1 MKAAIAAMLSL
12 PLLAS
17 AQVAEPQAEELM
29 QLAFPKWSDEEGGRV
44 VSIPTSALTRGWD
57 TRQGKQRKVAVVPRQ
72 VVRVAPERLL
82 LLAAMTPVGD
92 SGDPQVSHGTPIGL
106 AAYTF
111 KPGKDGWAVARRQ
124 EPFDLQGFEG
134 RAEVDVVPLA
144 PASQAA
150 HVRWGSCWQG
160 HCVEVFALYA
170 LAADGVKPQP
180 LVLQK
185 IKGSNVYARPDCVER
200 LRGLM
205 PGLAAPDGAG
215 EQVAPGKCYAIEGR
229 WEIAGAG
236 AGAATGTSTGTS
248 AAATPG
254 ALTLHFTG
262 ALSGASKQANEAAQ
276 RIDQSMKFEF
286 RGGRYVPVS
295 GSNPVPDA

>member
-1 MKAAIAAMLSL
+1 MKAAIAALLSL
-12 PLLAS
+12 PVLAV
-17 AQVAEPQAEELM
+17 AQVAEPQPEELM
-29 QLAFPKWSDEEGGRV
+29 QLAFPKWADEEGGRV
-44 VSIPTSALTRGWD
+44 VSIATGALTRGWD
-57 TRQGKQRKVAVVPRQ
+57 TRQGKRRKVLVVPRL
-72 VVRVAPERLL
+72 VVRVAPDRLL

-92 SGDPQVSHGTPIGL
+92 SGDPQLSHGTPLGL

-144 PASQAA
+144 PAAQAA

-160 HCVEVFALYA
+160 HCVELFALYA
-170 LAADGVKPQP
+170 LGADGVKPQP
-180 LVLQK
+180 LLLQK
-185 IKGSNVYARPDCVER
+185 IKGANVYSRPDCVER

-215 EQVAPGKCYAIEGR
+215 GQAAPGKCYAIEGR
-229 WEIAGAG
+229 WEIAAAGEGA
-236 AGAATGTSTGTS
+236 S
-248 AAATPG
+248 PG
-254 ALTLHFTG
+254 PLTLRFTG
-262 ALSGASKQANEAAQ
+262 AMSGASKPGNAPAQ
-276 RIDQSMKFEF
+276 RVEQTMKFEF